1 VPAEIYKGLV
11 VVTSASG
18 HLAPVAAVLSSS
30 FLLLDSAAR
39 RIDDH
44 WQSRAVRRGSR
55 GAGVNC
61 GGRVGEMSG
70 HRVGSGRGLEAG
82 GVAGRSQGAEAAVT
96 APRLRGERAGHCAEA
111 LMSGTTQ

>member
-18 HLAPVAAVLSSS
+18 HPAPAAAVVSSS
-30 FLLLDSAAR
+30 FLLSDSAAR

-61 GGRVGEMSG
+61 GGRVDGMSG
-70 HRVGSGRGLEAG
+70 HRVGSGRGLGAG
-82 GVAGRSQGAEAAVT
+82 GVAGRS
-96 APRLRGERAGHCAEA
+96 
-111 LMSGTTQ
+111 